1 MLNINLMKD
10 IKKNI
15 YIMFILCAYFN
26 FNILLAVLLQVM
38 NLFSQNLNSKSIITQ
53 KRINMHFISCTI
65 LIR

>member
-1 MLNINLMKD
+1 MKD
-10 IKKNI
+10 TKKNI
-15 YIMFILCAYFN
+15 YIYIYIMFISCAYFN

>member
-65 LIR
+65 LIS